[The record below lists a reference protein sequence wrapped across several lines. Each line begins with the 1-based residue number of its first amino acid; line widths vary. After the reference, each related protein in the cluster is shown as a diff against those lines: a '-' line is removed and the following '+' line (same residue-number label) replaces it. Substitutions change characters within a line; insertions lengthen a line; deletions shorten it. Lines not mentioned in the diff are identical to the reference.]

1 MSLLYNS
8 KTIKQS
14 ETVNSTNSSI
24 ILLYN
29 IETTMLIKKIRETL
43 SI

>member
-14 ETVNSTNSSI
+14 ETVSSTNNSI

-29 IETTMLIKKIRETL
+29 IDVAM
-43 SI
+43 